1 MIGPDTLRA
10 GGRDGSGLGQVCLK
24 GSNATA
30 GVGVHDQQLTALVH
44 GVSGAKRCGQL
55 VALDLVA
62 LKASNQELVAGG
74 GDGHVQTR
82 LRGRSKEPGGP
93 RLPMS
98 IY

>member
-1 MIGPDTLRA
+1 
-10 GGRDGSGLGQVCLK
+10 
-24 GSNATA
+24 
-30 GVGVHDQQLTALVH
+30 
-44 GVSGAKRCGQL
+44 
-55 VALDLVA
+55 VA